1 MAKPRVPIEVDPETG
16 VWSTDGLAML
26 YVPRHF
32 LVNNHLAVEAAR
44 GRDTYAPSLYEAGY
58 DSAHAWCEAEAR
70 THGLAG
76 MAVFHHYMKRLSQR
90 GWGLF
95 DGSDIDPATGC
106 GRVRLDHSCFVEHQ
120 GGAAGRK
127 LCYMCAGWFPG
138 ALDWVGRD
146 LGLGWALTAEEVA
159 CAGEGH
165 GHCAFEVTP
174 AR

>member
-32 LVNNHLAVEAAR
+32 LVNNHLAVEAAL

-58 DSAHAWCEAEAR
+58 GSAHAWCEAEAR

-95 DGSDIDPATGC
+95 DGAAIDPANGC
-106 GRVRLDHSCFVEHQ
+106 GRVRLDHSCFVEHH
-120 GGAAGRK
+120 GREAGRK

-146 LGLGWALTAEEVA
+146 FGWALTAEEVS

-165 GHCAFEVTP
+165 DHCSFEVKP
-174 AR
+174 A